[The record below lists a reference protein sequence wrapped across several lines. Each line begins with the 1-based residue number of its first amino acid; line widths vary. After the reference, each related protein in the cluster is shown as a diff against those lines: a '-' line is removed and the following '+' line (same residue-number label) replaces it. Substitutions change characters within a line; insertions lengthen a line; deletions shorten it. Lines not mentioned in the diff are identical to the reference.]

1 MQCIGKSNALTRPRK
16 SGESIHISYIGCE
29 PNVSFGK
36 SIKGTLVGMTA
47 NFVPIMY
54 CGIALL
60 SQCEQLNIP
69 S

>member
-36 SIKGTLVGMTA
+36 SIKESSCSSCAG
-47 NFVPIMY
+47 N
-54 CGIALL
+54 LL
-60 SQCEQLNIP
+60 MGSSAEGL
-69 S
+69 